1 MIQHF
6 SVLTEVPSGDLQ
18 LVDQIGAI
26 DLRAAYET
34 GIVEGSL
41 DGVESSSNGI
51 EDPSS
56 IIGRPDDVFSL
67 SRASEFYSDV
77 ASSAVP
83 SAAVSNGSPDISS
96 GAPSSE

>member
-1 MIQHF
+1 MIQVF
-6 SVLTEVPSGDLQ
+6 SPLTEVPAGDLQ

-26 DLRAAYET
+26 DLRLAYET

-41 DGVESSSNGI
+41 DSVEAATNGI

-67 SRASEFYSDV
+67 SRASEFYSD
-77 ASSAVP
+77 AAASAVP
-83 SAAVSNGSPDISS
+83 SAAVSNGSPDS

>member
-1 MIQHF
+1 MIQYFEHI
-6 SVLTEVPSGDLQ
+6 TEPSLRDLQ
-18 LVDQIGAI
+18 VVDQIGAV

-41 DGVESSSNGI
+41 DGVESSANGI
-51 EDPSS
+51 EDPAS

-67 SRASEFYSDV
+67 SRASTFYSDV

-83 SAAVSNGSPDISS
+83 SAAVSNGSPDS